1 MKWSSWLVAP
11 VMRWVGRHPFAA
23 DAAFAALVG
32 ALSIAGLL
40 SATPDGTQREGDALG
55 IALLVAQAAALAF
68 RRRVPLTSLAVLSIP
83 VVAFWVRD
91 YATNFD
97 AISLIGVY
105 SATANSSGARRRVSW
120 VVGGVI
126 GLLTTVAL
134 LGVLSPE
141 EDLPPVAVLGIAA
154 IHVTAAVVGEMVH
167 DRRIRVVE
175 LEERAIRAE
184 AERELLAREAVLR
197 ERADIARDLHD
208 VVAHE
213 MSVMVVQAGA
223 AQRLLTTQP
232 ERAAEALE
240 QVQVTGREAL
250 SEMRRMLGVLRSED
264 RELELT
270 PQPTLADLGAM
281 VQRCTDAGVPTELS
295 VEGTPAVSTPSAE
308 MAVFRVAQEALTN
321 VIKHAGRPVRATVR
335 VTFLGDRVRLEV
347 DDDGRGATPDELRST
362 TGHGLVGMRE
372 RAELY
377 GGTLRAGS
385 RPGGGFRVAAT
396 IPLAPATPDAPHAS
410 DASDVSSRPPARAEV
425 AS

>member
-1 MKWSSWLVAP
+1 MRWSSWLVAP
-11 VMRWVGRHPFAA
+11 VMRWVGRHQLVA
-23 DAAFAALVG
+23 DALFAALIG
-32 ALSIAGLL
+32 GLSIAGLL
-40 SATPDGTQREGDALG
+40 SATPDGTQRDADAIGVAFLT
-55 IALLVAQAAALAF
+55 AQAVALVF
-68 RRRVPLTSLAVLSIP
+68 RRRAPLVSLAALSVP
-83 VVAFWVRD
+83 VIAFWVRD

-97 AISLIGVY
+97 VISLIGVY
-105 SATANSSGARRRVSW
+105 SATANSTRARRRVSW

-126 GLLTTVAL
+126 GLLTVVAL

-167 DRRIRVVE
+167 DRRLRVVE

-197 ERADIARDLHD
+197 ERAEIARDLHD
-208 VVAHE
+208 VVAHG

-223 AQRLLTTQP
+223 AQRLLATQP

-240 QVQVTGREAL
+240 HVQVTGREAL

-264 RELELT
+264 RDAELT

-281 VQRCTDAGVPTELS
+281 VQRCNDAGVPVELTI
-295 VEGTPAVSTPSAE
+295 EGTPSATTPGAEVAVY
-308 MAVFRVAQEALTN
+308 RVAQEALTN
-321 VIKHAGRPVRATVR
+321 VIRHAGRPARATVR

-347 DDDGRGATPDELRST
+347 DDDGRGASPDELRST

-372 RAELY
+372 RVELY
-377 GGTLRAGS
+377 GGTLHAHA

-396 IPLAPATPDAPHAS
+396 IPLVPEPVGASSPPLRPVPEQTGAPT
-410 DASDVSSRPPARAEV
+410 
-425 AS
+425 